1 MYKRQG
7 QTETEPCQTGKLK
20 KRDKRE
26 RKIDQMFKI
35 QRDGMFKRQGQ
46 TETQTRYTEKFT
58 ESEKKKER
66 HL

>member
-1 MYKRQG
+1 MSDW
-7 QTETEPCQTGKLK
+7 QTE

>member
-1 MYKRQG
+1 
-7 QTETEPCQTGKLK
+7 
-20 KRDKRE
+20 
-26 RKIDQMFKI
+26 MFKI

>member
-7 QTETEPCQTGKLK
+7 QTETEPCQTGKLTNSD
-20 KRDKRE
+20 KRDSE
-26 RKIDQMFKI
+26 IDQMFKI
-35 QRDGMFKRQGQ
+35 QRDGMFKRQGH